1 MMTPTAQTKEV
12 ISFGPYS
19 LVASERLLTRDGAPV
34 ELNGRAYD
42 LLVTLLSRPNE
53 VISKSD
59 LMAEVWPGITVEEG
73 SLRFHVASIRKA
85 LGDGR
90 DGARYISTSS
100 GRGYCFVAPVS
111 RSSKRS
117 QAVAEVAAGFPH
129 ANLASRFIRM
139 IGRDDDVLKLS
150 DRLNATRFVTIVG
163 AGGVGKT
170 TVAVA
175 VGHHLLDEFSG
186 AVVFV
191 DLGMLND
198 PKLVAPAIASML
210 GLSVQSEDA
219 TPSLLA
225 YLRDKR
231 LLLILDTCEH
241 LIETVAELTSLIFTA
256 APQVHLLATSREV
269 LQVKDEHVY
278 RLDSLACP
286 PEDQGL
292 TAAALLTFPATRL
305 FVERAVASGAHPDF
319 SDAEATIVV
328 GICRKLDGMALA
340 IELAA
345 RHVESYGLAQ
355 TAALLNLRPPLLWHG
370 PRRATPRQKT
380 LQATLDWSYAL
391 LSEPERTVLR
401 RLAVLV
407 GHFTLDAALA
417 AATSATLD
425 ESVVF
430 GAIDSLVAKSM
441 VATRPIGAV
450 MRYRLLDTT
459 RSYALMISADEDEL
473 SAWPFAMRTAAVDAR
488 VRADL
493 CVPA

>member
-1 MMTPTAQTKEV
+1 MTLRTAQTKEV
-12 ISFGPYS
+12 ISFGPFS
-19 LVASERLLTRDGAPV
+19 VVASERLLTKDGAPV
-34 ELNGRAYD
+34 ELSGRAYD

-117 QAVAEVAAGFPH
+117 QAIAEAGLPH
-129 ANLASRFIRM
+129 ANLASRSIRM
-139 IGRDDDVLKLS
+139 IGRDDDVLRIA
-150 DRLNATRFVTIVG
+150 DRLNATRFVSIVG

-175 VGHHLLDEFSG
+175 VGHQLLDEFTG
-186 AVVFV
+186 AVIFV
-191 DLGMLND
+191 DLGMLDD

-210 GLSVQSEDA
+210 GLSVESEDV

-241 LIETVAELTSLIFTA
+241 LIETVAELASRIFTA
-256 APQVHLLATSREV
+256 APHVHLLATSREV

-305 FVERAVASGAHPDF
+305 FVEQAVASGAHPDF

-355 TAALLNLRPPLLWHG
+355 TAALLDLRPPLLWPG
-370 PRRATPRQKT
+370 RRSATPRQKT

-391 LSEPERTVLR
+391 LSESERTVLR

-425 ESVVF
+425 ESVVL

-441 VATRPIGAV
+441 VATRPIGTI

-459 RSYALMISADEDEL
+459 RSYALTISADEDEL
-473 SAWPFAMRTAAVDAR
+473 SAWPFAMGTAAVDAR
-488 VRADL
+488 ARAGL
-493 CVPA
+493 CAMV